1 MRIAIS
7 ADTNNGIDSVV
18 GAHFGR
24 CPYFALVDVD
34 GTEIIEVTLVDN
46 PFYQNHQPGQ
56 VPGFI
61 NTQGANVML
70 AGGMGRRAVMFF
82 EQLGIEAATGA
93 AGTVR
98 QALEGYLG
106 GELKGVKPCAESEA
120 HHASGHH
127 HHHD

>member
-7 ADTNNGIDSVV
+7 ADTNDGLDSVV

-24 CPYFALVDVD
+24 CPYFALVNVEN
-34 GTEIIEVTLVDN
+34 TEVTEVNLVTN
-46 PFYQNHQPGQ
+46 PFFANHEPGQ

-61 NTQGANVML
+61 NSQGANVML

-82 EQLGIEAATGA
+82 EELGIEVVTGA

-98 QALEGYLG
+98 QALESYLG
-106 GELKGVKPCAESEA
+106 GNLSGFKPCAESEA
-120 HHASGHH
+120 HHAAGF
-127 HHHD
+127 HHDH